1 MAKSKQSHVAAQA
14 FVNPLFAWTNAVLKG
29 GEMMLDSM
37 GTVARNAGAVR
48 VAVLR
53 DADAPARKRSAP
65 GKTKAGNSR
74 AKGKRRRRS

>member
-1 MAKSKQSHVAAQA
+1 MAKSKQSQVAAQA

-37 GTVARNAGAVR
+37 GAVAKNANAVR

-53 DADAPARKRSAP
+53 DADAPARTRSAP
-65 GKTKAGNSR
+65 GKAKARSR
-74 AKGKRRRRS
+74 AKGRRRRS

>member
-37 GTVARNAGAVR
+37 EAVAKNANAVR

-53 DADAPARKRSAP
+53 DADAPARTRSAP
-65 GKTKAGNSR
+65 GKAKNRSRR
-74 AKGKRRRRS
+74 AKGRRGR

>member
-1 MAKSKQSHVAAQA
+1 MTKSKQSHAAAQA

-37 GTVARNAGAVR
+37 QAVARNASAVR

-53 DADAPARKRSAP
+53 DADAPARRRAAP
-65 GKTKAGNSR
+65 VKTGR
-74 AKGKRRRRS
+74 AKAKRAGRRRR

>member
-1 MAKSKQSHVAAQA
+1 MTKSKQSHAAAQA

-37 GTVARNAGAVR
+37 EAVAKNANAVR

-53 DADAPARKRSAP
+53 DADAPARRRSAP
-65 GKTKAGNSR
+65 GKAKARNSP
-74 AKGKRRRRS
+74 AKGRRRR